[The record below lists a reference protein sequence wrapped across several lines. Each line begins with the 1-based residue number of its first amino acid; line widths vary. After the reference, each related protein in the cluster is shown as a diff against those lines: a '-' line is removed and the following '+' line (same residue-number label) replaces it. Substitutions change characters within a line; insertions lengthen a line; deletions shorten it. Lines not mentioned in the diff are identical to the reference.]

1 MRISISTLVAREAK
15 QGENI
20 VTVTFTV
27 SDIEQLQFIINNLS
41 KIPGVESVLFGRLH
55 RPFGV
60 HPPFGIVGII
70 ERIDDILAV
79 LLVDRNSTSSR
90 QLDMEACCFPKSCRG
105 SRMIL
110 PGPAPSG

>member
-41 KIPGVESVLFGRLH
+41 KIPGVESV
-55 RPFGV
+55 
-60 HPPFGIVGII
+60 
-70 ERIDDILAV
+70 
-79 LLVDRNSTSSR
+79 SR
-90 QLDMEACCFPKSCRG
+90 SVQ
-105 SRMIL
+105 
-110 PGPAPSG
+110 